1 MYRAANGSNLVF
13 RQERRRRRR
22 LERGREG
29 EGIHLA
35 KGGCC
40 YAVVS
45 MYEYVHNQGMQA
57 GRTALIEHAHHLTW
71 KAQKLAMLLNYFVVY
86 KFDKFF

>member
-13 RQERRRRRR
+13 RQE

-57 GRTALIEHAHHLTW
+57 GRTALL
-71 KAQKLAMLLNYFVVY
+71 
-86 KFDKFF
+86 